1 MRQYGKNG
9 DRLLIL
15 KAKKGNMEAFEALVR
30 KYQKSIYVLCHR
42 MTGTHQS
49 ADDLSQEAFIKAY
62 ISLATFKDG
71 MNFYT
76 WIRKIAVNNSLNY
89 LKTRKR
95 EEPLGGREN
104 RISSIP
110 DAAEQEL
117 PQEKLQRNRITQKFE
132 EALKALPYDQRI
144 IFILRVYENQSY
156 KEIAEMLSIPEG
168 TVMSRLSRTRK
179 KLRAALDAFT
189 STWN

>member
-1 MRQYGKNG
+1 MRQFEKDG

-42 MTGTHQS
+42 MTGAHQS

-62 ISLATFKDG
+62 FSLATFKDG

-89 LKTRKR
+89 IKSRKR
-95 EEPLGGREN
+95 EESLGEREN

-110 DAAEQEL
+110 DAAKQEL
-117 PQEKLQRNRITQKFE
+117 PQEKLQRNQITQKFE

-156 KEIAEMLSIPEG
+156 KDIAELLSIPEG

-179 KLRAALDAFT
+179 KLRAALAQYL
-189 STWN
+189 

>member
-1 MRQYGKNG
+1 MRQNEKNG

-15 KAKKGNMEAFEALVR
+15 KAKKGDMKAFEALIR
-30 KYQKSIYVLCHR
+30 KYQRSIYILCHR
-42 MTGTHQS
+42 MTGAHQS

-62 ISLATFKDG
+62 VSLAQFKDG

-89 LKTRKR
+89 LKSRNR
-95 EEPLGGREN
+95 EESLGEREN
-104 RISSIP
+104 KISSTP
-110 DAAEQEL
+110 DSAKQEL
-117 PQEKLQRNRITQKFE
+117 PQEKLQRKQITQKFE
-132 EALKALPYDQRI
+132 EALKALPYDHRI

-156 KEIAEMLSIPEG
+156 REIAELLSIPEG

-179 KLRAALDAFT
+179 KLRALLAHYL
-189 STWN
+189 